1 MQLISN
7 GMSPYGRKVMI
18 VLHELKLSDRVTLV
32 DAQPRERPEEVT
44 SHNPLGK
51 IPVLVT
57 DDGFRIFDSPVIC
70 EFLDAEY
77 GGNTLIPAS
86 GPKRWEVLTTVAA
99 ADGMIDAAILARNER
114 LRPAEQR
121 SESFIDWQTQKVSR
135 GLDAFEERAA
145 ELAKTFDL
153 GTIALGCALGY
164 VPRRLEEFEALT
176 SWPRLAALAGELAE
190 RPSFVRTAPRI

>member
-44 SHNPLGK
+44 RHNPLGK

-57 DDGFRIFDSPVIC
+57 DDGAEIFDSPVIC

-77 GGNTLIPAS
+77 GGNALIPVS
-86 GPKRWEVLTTVAA
+86 GPERWEVLTTVAA
-99 ADGMIDAAILARNER
+99 ADGMIDAAILVRNER

-121 SESFIDWQTQKVSR
+121 SESFIDWQAQKVRR

-145 ELAKTFDL
+145 ELAKAFDL

-190 RPSFVRTAPRI
+190 RPSFSRTAP